1 MQNWYLSEMQQTPP
15 RYSALMRKESSMNE
29 RIEYKI
35 VGEERTLK
43 QVLLTEIGLSVTM
56 LKRVKYS
63 GLFVNGERVTVRKCV
78 KKGDVVTVIFPAE
91 KASEIEAINAPLDVI
106 FEDEDILAV
115 SKPTAMPVH
124 PSLGNHLVTLA
135 NAVMWYYRD
144 KPFVFRAVNRLDTD
158 TSGIVLIAKN
168 ADAAHR
174 ISAAMKRGEFTKEY
188 LAIVDGVTDKSGTIT
203 ARIAREREGE
213 MKRIVREDGKEAV
226 THYELIKTDGE
237 RSLVRIRLETGRTHQ
252 IRVHMAHIGH
262 PLTNDFL
269 YGNGN
274 SGDTYCLHAERLSFP
289 HPRTGKFTTLTST
302 APFTL

>member
-35 VGEERTLK
+35 VGEERMLK
-43 QVLLTEIGLSVTM
+43 QVLLAEVGLSVTM
-56 LKRVKYS
+56 LKKVKYS

-78 KKGDVVTVIFPAE
+78 KEGDVVTVVFPFDD
-91 KASEIEAINAPLDVI
+91 ASDIEAIEAPLDI
-106 FEDEDILAV
+106 LYEDEDILAV
-115 SKPTAMPVH
+115 SKPTSMPVH

-144 KPFVFRAVNRLDTD
+144 KPFVFRAVNRLDRD

-174 ISAAMKRGEFTKEY
+174 LSAAMKRGEFTKEY
-188 LAIVDGVTDKSGTIT
+188 LAIVDGVTDKCGTIR

-213 MKRIVREDGKEAV
+213 MRRVVREDGKDAV

-274 SGDTYCLHAERLSFP
+274 SGDSYKLHAEKLSFP
-289 HPRTGKFTTLTST
+289 HPRTGTTVTVT
-302 APFTL
+302 APPPFDF